1 MLVNSA
7 DEARKESFEIER
19 RMLQSAFSEHPMR
32 EYCQVIVHSPSPD
45 LLRKYIHKEHFIH
58 MNLNIQRMKLDLGAN
73 VPEKGNLKQ
82 CLPILES
89 GEELA
94 KELSEQAQAEM
105 KVRHSVQ
112 FGDSTINQEQET
124 IMDAREAEIDAHFVG
139 QTVGLFRGYVG
150 ADNCSAVNLTTVI
163 QDGANWNTNQAIVG
177 GSKVIGIGDAE
188 NDIHAKGTGI
198 FGIRDVYN
206 PHLNQIESLHL
217 IVPELNY
224 MKKAHKH
231 QTDRRIISQT
241 RLRDAGMPLK
251 QRAWRNKRD
260 VVECERSG
268 YKIICTDTQGIQ
280 GIRTFHVDAR
290 KLWERPGVQEICKLV
305 EEGKISPLVRIKQN
319 PVFSIQPVPNL
330 SQGQDFLPAQVQTLK
345 Q

>member
-1 MLVNSA
+1 M
-7 DEARKESFEIER
+7 
-19 RMLQSAFSEHPMR
+19 
-32 EYCQVIVHSPSPD
+32 
-45 LLRKYIHKEHFIH
+45 
-58 MNLNIQRMKLDLGAN
+58 
-73 VPEKGNLKQ
+73 KQ
-82 CLPILES
+82 CLVNLKS
-89 GEELA
+89 GED
-94 KELSEQAQAEM
+94 
-105 KVRHSVQ
+105 KVENEE
-112 FGDSTINQEQET
+112 DSRINQEQEA
-124 IMDAREAEIDAHFVG
+124 INNVQEAEIDAHFIG

-163 QDGANWNTNQAIVG
+163 QDGANWNSNQAIVG

-224 MKKAHKH
+224 MKKANKY

-260 VVECERSG
+260 VIECERSG